1 MGETM
6 FLRERKERDYTVVNN
21 TYIKDTRLSWQS
33 KGVMTYLLSLPEDW
47 VIHMEEIQQHA
58 SNGRDSLRSAIR
70 ELKQYGYLEQ
80 HQEKKNGRFSSC
92 VYKIIENP
100 MTDKQQTETTDAGN
114 TSTGN
119 PSTENPTLLNTNKQS
134 TDKQS
139 TKKQSTKKQNTEKTG
154 KQPTDFSVYSKQF
167 YDKYLANYERLH
179 QRGLVANPTPA
190 INYRIIS
197 KQLQRAFEI
206 YGYEQVVNAV
216 DSSFNDSWIIS
227 IGYPI
232 NVILADKMLPK
243 YINGFVPQ
251 TKQQAFTGEHDYTS
265 EF

>member
-100 MTDKQQTETTDAGN
+100 MTDKQQTETTDTEN
-114 TSTGN
+114 PSTGN
-119 PSTENPTLLNTNKQS
+119 PSAENPTLLNTNKQR
-134 TDKQS
+134 TDKPS
-139 TKKQSTKKQNTEKTG
+139 TKKQSPKKTE

-251 TKQQAFTGEHDYTS
+251 AKQQAFTGEHDYTS